1 LGLSSCKNVPTI
13 EINNTFRKI
22 QEGSHGL
29 VLQVTLRSDDVDWEV
44 QLFWAA
50 VHTTAR
56 PQHNRRG
63 LMRTDLDTDIR
74 ELQW

>member
-1 LGLSSCKNVPTI
+1 M
-13 EINNTFRKI
+13 
-22 QEGSHGL
+22 

-56 PQHNRRG
+56 PQDNRRG

-74 ELQW
+74 ELLVVMLPSPNNTAGHEPANTRHVR